1 MALTPNL
8 TPLDRRVL
16 EAVRR
21 PARAASVTWGIYGA
35 SRQEFDRVD
44 PARLDEVVAI
54 LRGLEHLGLVKRKA
68 GGWWVAT

>member
-16 EAVRR
+16 EAVQVQPRHGTV
-21 PARAASVTWGIYGA
+21 AVA
-35 SRQEFDRVD
+35 
-44 PARLDEVVAI
+44 ARLNRGKGPWEKTPEQTVHEI